1 MRTIKF
7 IFSFFLSFIL
17 MFVLLIFQFSLFT
30 HYKLYNA
37 NFYMDK
43 FQKLGLYSYLQSS
56 TNSSLDTIA
65 RVSNLPKAVF
75 NNVVSQT
82 WLKSQVE
89 NSTTGTIDYMTY
101 KTNNLPAIDTNSLL
115 KTFDENLDKFIKSSN
130 ITVDKS
136 VQDQLNSI
144 RSQSGGSIKDEINLF
159 SFDTVSKSS
168 SFQKIRKYLN
178 LLYSYENIIIL
189 IIIIIAILLF
199 IIEHNNIAIFISWIG
214 YSLIAG
220 GLLSLV
226 PSLVGIF
233 SRFTDNIA
241 IGIPTIKIIV
251 GSIISDYLKF
261 FTYSSIIFIVLG
273 IILVVISA
281 YLERNSRGFISR

>member
-17 MFVLLIFQFSLFT
+17 MFILLIFQLSLFT

-43 FQKLGLYSYLQSS
+43 FQKLALYSYLQSS

-65 RVSNLPKAVF
+65 RVSNLPKTVF
-75 NNVVSQT
+75 NNMVLQT
-82 WLKSQVE
+82 WLKEQVE
-89 NSTTGTIDYMTY
+89 NSTTGTINYMTY
-101 KTNNLPAIDTNSLL
+101 KGNNLPDINTDAPL
-115 KTFDENLDKFIKSSN
+115 KTYDQNLNKFIKSSN
-130 ITVDKS
+130 INVNKS

-144 RSQSGGSIKDEINLF
+144 RSESAGSIKDEINLF
-159 SFDTVSKSS
+159 SFNEVSKSS

-178 LLYSYENIIIL
+178 LLYSYKNIIIL
-189 IIIIIAILLF
+189 LIIIIVVLLF
-199 IIEHNNIAIFISWIG
+199 IIEHNNIAVFISWIG

-233 SRFTDNIA
+233 SKFTDNIA

-261 FTYSSIIFIVLG
+261 FTYTSIIFIILG
-273 IILVVISA
+273 IVLVTISV
-281 YLERNSRGFISR
+281 YLERNLKNLS

>member
-1 MRTIKF
+1 
-7 IFSFFLSFIL
+7 
-17 MFVLLIFQFSLFT
+17 
-30 HYKLYNA
+30 
-37 NFYMDK
+37 MDK